1 MKHSRS
7 LLALLLFALAA
18 GVVYWYR
25 QSSSQSLEQR
35 YKLQSIEK
43 GDVTQTVSANGTL
56 NPVVLVSVGT
66 QVSGTVTRL
75 YVDFNDKV
83 EKGQAL
89 LELDDSLLAA
99 QARQSAANVQN
110 VAAALD
116 LARASEA
123 RMKALFEQEY
133 VSRQE
138 LEQAVQTRRSS
149 EAQLAQAKA
158 AAEKDQVNLHYTTI
172 RSPVSGV
179 VVDRVVDLGQTVAA
193 SLQTPT
199 LIKIAQDLSEMRIDS
214 SFAEADIGKI
224 REGQKVRFT
233 VDAFPNRS
241 FQGEVQQIRLNPT
254 TQQNVVTY
262 NVRVSLSNPE
272 QILLPGM
279 TAYVSI
285 GVASRQ
291 NVLLVPNAALRFKP
305 SESSDSER
313 TPPDRKRRARAAA
326 KARARAG
333 KRDTASGTAY
343 RVENGELKALSVSL
357 GITDNRNTE
366 VLGGDLKVWRH
377 RRHRRECRQ
386 QQRQAEQRRDETV
399 LMAEAVIRVVG
410 LGKSYETAAGRFPAL
425 QNVDLCIEAGEFVA
439 IMGPSGSGK
448 STFMNLLGCLD
459 TPSSGDYFLV
469 GRNVAQLRKDE
480 LAATPEPQHR
490 LRLPGF
496 QPAAADDADRQC
508 RPAAGLCRHRARAA
522 AAASAPRTDQG
533 RPRRLRRRAA
543 EPHLGW
549 TTAARGDCARADQLA
564 ATDPCRRTDRQ
575 PRQPYQRRDHGA
587 VHGPQP

>member
-1 MKHSRS
+1 MIARKYSLLL
-7 LLALLLFALAA
+7 LLALA
-18 GVVYWYR
+18 GAGGTYWYR
-25 QSSSQSLEQR
+25 QSAGESLEQR
-35 YKLQSIEK
+35 YKLQTIEK

-75 YVDFNDKV
+75 YVDFNDQV

-99 QARQSAANVQN
+99 QARQSAANVLN

-116 LARASEA
+116 LARASEV

-138 LEQAVQTRRSS
+138 LEQATQTRRST
-149 EAQLAQAKA
+149 EAQLAQARA
-158 AAEKDQVNLHYTTI
+158 AADKDQVNLRYTTI

-233 VDAFPNRS
+233 VDAFPNRN

-272 QILLPGM
+272 HILLPGM

-291 NVLLVPNAALRFKP
+291 DVLLVPNAALRFKP
-305 SESSDSER
+305 TEAGERSDA
-313 TPPDRKRRARAAA
+313 PPQKPSGETSGEAKGKSRKR
-326 KARARAG
+326 
-333 KRDTASGTAY
+333 DSASGNVY
-343 RVENGELKALSVSL
+343 RIENGELKAVSVQI

-366 VLGGDLKVWRH
+366 VLGGELKVG
-377 RRHRRECRQ
+377 
-386 QQRQAEQRRDETV
+386 DTV
-399 LMAEAVIRVVG
+399 ITGENVAATN
-410 LGKSYETAAGRFPAL
+410 GK
-425 QNVDLCIEAGEFVA
+425 
-439 IMGPSGSGK
+439 
-448 STFMNLLGCLD
+448 
-459 TPSSGDYFLV
+459 PSSV
-469 GRNVAQLRKDE
+469 GM
-480 LAATPEPQHR
+480 R
-490 LRLPGF
+490 LF
-496 QPAAADDADRQC
+496 
-508 RPAAGLCRHRARAA
+508 
-522 AAASAPRTDQG
+522 
-533 RPRRLRRRAA
+533 
-543 EPHLGW
+543 
-549 TTAARGDCARADQLA
+549 
-564 ATDPCRRTDRQ
+564 
-575 PRQPYQRRDHGA
+575 
-587 VHGPQP
+587 

>member
-1 MKHSRS
+1 MIARKYSLLL
-7 LLALLLFALAA
+7 LLALA
-18 GVVYWYR
+18 GAGGTYWYR
-25 QSSSQSLEQR
+25 QSAGESLEQR
-35 YKLQSIEK
+35 YKLQTIEK

-75 YVDFNDKV
+75 YVDFNDQV

-99 QARQSAANVQN
+99 QARQSAANVLN

-116 LARASEA
+116 LGRASEV

-138 LEQAVQTRRSS
+138 LEQATQTRRST
-149 EAQLAQAKA
+149 EAQLAQARA
-158 AAEKDQVNLHYTTI
+158 AADKDQVNLRYTTI

-233 VDAFPNRS
+233 VDAFPNRN

-272 QILLPGM
+272 HILLPGM

-291 NVLLVPNAALRFKP
+291 DVLLVPNAALRFKP
-305 SESSDSER
+305 TDAGERSDA
-313 TPPDRKRRARAAA
+313 PPQKPSGETSGEAKGKSRKR
-326 KARARAG
+326 
-333 KRDTASGTAY
+333 DSASGNVY
-343 RVENGELKALSVSL
+343 RIENGELKAVSVQI

-366 VLGGDLKVWRH
+366 VLGGELKVG
-377 RRHRRECRQ
+377 
-386 QQRQAEQRRDETV
+386 DTV
-399 LMAEAVIRVVG
+399 ITGENVAATN
-410 LGKSYETAAGRFPAL
+410 GK
-425 QNVDLCIEAGEFVA
+425 
-439 IMGPSGSGK
+439 
-448 STFMNLLGCLD
+448 
-459 TPSSGDYFLV
+459 PSSV
-469 GRNVAQLRKDE
+469 GM
-480 LAATPEPQHR
+480 R
-490 LRLPGF
+490 LF
-496 QPAAADDADRQC
+496 
-508 RPAAGLCRHRARAA
+508 
-522 AAASAPRTDQG
+522 
-533 RPRRLRRRAA
+533 
-543 EPHLGW
+543 
-549 TTAARGDCARADQLA
+549 
-564 ATDPCRRTDRQ
+564 
-575 PRQPYQRRDHGA
+575 
-587 VHGPQP
+587 

>member
-1 MKHSRS
+1 MIARKYSLLL
-7 LLALLLFALAA
+7 LLALA
-18 GVVYWYR
+18 GAGGTYWYR
-25 QSSSQSLEQR
+25 QSAGESLEQR
-35 YKLQSIEK
+35 YKLQTIEK

-75 YVDFNDKV
+75 YVDFNDQV

-99 QARQSAANVQN
+99 QARQSSANVLN
-110 VAAALD
+110 IAAALD
-116 LARASEA
+116 LARANEV

-138 LEQAVQTRRSS
+138 LEQAVQTRRST
-149 EAQLAQAKA
+149 EAQLAQARA
-158 AAEKDQVNLHYTTI
+158 AADKDQVNLHYTTI

-233 VDAFPNRS
+233 VDAFPNRN

-272 QILLPGM
+272 HILLPGM

-291 NVLLVPNAALRFKP
+291 DVLLVPNAALRFKP
-305 SESSDSER
+305 TEAGERSDA
-313 TPPDRKRRARAAA
+313 PPQKPSGETSGEAKGKSRKR
-326 KARARAG
+326 
-333 KRDTASGTAY
+333 DSASGNVY
-343 RVENGELKALSVSL
+343 RIENGELKAVSVQI

-366 VLGGDLKVWRH
+366 VLGGELKVG
-377 RRHRRECRQ
+377 
-386 QQRQAEQRRDETV
+386 DTV
-399 LMAEAVIRVVG
+399 ITGENVAATN
-410 LGKSYETAAGRFPAL
+410 GK
-425 QNVDLCIEAGEFVA
+425 
-439 IMGPSGSGK
+439 
-448 STFMNLLGCLD
+448 
-459 TPSSGDYFLV
+459 PSSV
-469 GRNVAQLRKDE
+469 GM
-480 LAATPEPQHR
+480 R
-490 LRLPGF
+490 LF
-496 QPAAADDADRQC
+496 
-508 RPAAGLCRHRARAA
+508 
-522 AAASAPRTDQG
+522 
-533 RPRRLRRRAA
+533 
-543 EPHLGW
+543 
-549 TTAARGDCARADQLA
+549 
-564 ATDPCRRTDRQ
+564 
-575 PRQPYQRRDHGA
+575 
-587 VHGPQP
+587 

>member
-1 MKHSRS
+1 MKLSRGKS
-7 LLALLLFALAA
+7 AIAVVLVALLA
-18 GVVYWYR
+18 GGGYYGYR
-25 QSSSQSLEQR
+25 QSVAQSLEQR
-35 YKLQSIEK
+35 YKLQTIAN
-43 GDVTQTVSANGTL
+43 GDITQTVSANGTL

-75 YVDFNDKV
+75 YVDFNDQV

-89 LELDDSLLAA
+89 LELDNSLLAA
-99 QARQSAANVQN
+99 QARQTAANVVN

-116 LARASEA
+116 LARANEA

-138 LEQAVQTRRSS
+138 LEQAIQTRRSS

-158 AAEKDQVNLHYTTI
+158 AADKDRVNLGYTTI

-224 REGQKVRFT
+224 RPGQKVRFT

-254 TQQNVVTY
+254 SQQNVVTY
-262 NVRVSLSNPE
+262 NVRVSLANPE

-291 NVLLVPNAALRFKP
+291 DVLLVANAALRFKP
-305 SESSDSER
+305 TDATGNQKPPADSVGE
-313 TPPDRKRRARAAA
+313 TMGKG
-326 KARARAG
+326 G
-333 KRDTASGTAY
+333 KRDTARGTVYVIDNDA
-343 RVENGELKALSVSL
+343 LKPVNVQL

-366 VLGGDLKVWRH
+366 LIGGAL
-377 RRHRRECRQ
+377 
-386 QQRQAEQRRDETV
+386 QAGD
-399 LMAEAVIRVVG
+399 RVVMG
-410 LGKSYETAAGRFPAL
+410 ENVTTTTGK
-425 QNVDLCIEAGEFVA
+425 
-439 IMGPSGSGK
+439 
-448 STFMNLLGCLD
+448 
-459 TPSSGDYFLV
+459 PSSV
-469 GRNVAQLRKDE
+469 GM
-480 LAATPEPQHR
+480 R
-490 LRLPGF
+490 LF
-496 QPAAADDADRQC
+496 
-508 RPAAGLCRHRARAA
+508 
-522 AAASAPRTDQG
+522 
-533 RPRRLRRRAA
+533 
-543 EPHLGW
+543 
-549 TTAARGDCARADQLA
+549 
-564 ATDPCRRTDRQ
+564 
-575 PRQPYQRRDHGA
+575 
-587 VHGPQP
+587 